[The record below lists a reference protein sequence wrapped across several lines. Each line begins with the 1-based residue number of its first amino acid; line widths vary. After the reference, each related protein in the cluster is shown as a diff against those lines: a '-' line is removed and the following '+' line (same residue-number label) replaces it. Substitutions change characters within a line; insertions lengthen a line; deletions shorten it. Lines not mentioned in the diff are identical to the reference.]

1 MKRAT
6 LWLIGGLALAAGVG
20 AGDTIVVGT
29 QTHSGT
35 LQSYEKNA
43 FRFRTQAGEWLT
55 QDRMAVRRI
64 TVDAP
69 RKAMLDCAGRKA
81 PEAVAF
87 LGYENKKFLVS
98 ANGKR
103 EEVAGLKVRRLSIED
118 DMRQMGGASSE
129 TPRARERID
138 LSGVEGRAGL
148 SAVQTALIERYRAAW
163 SDYERFLDE
172 STAMAGRLDTL
183 TGAQRATLLNELR
196 ARKNREQPLTQVLA
210 AAETAV
216 RAAFPELTA
225 GGSGPSVPSAASHKP
240 ARQAGVAGGPPPS
253 VGKDEVLLIDT
264 ADLEAHPDLTTVQR
278 AALQRYKVAR
288 THYERV
294 AAQQVG
300 ALGNQDLYDSALR
313 STKEALDGVL
323 TAFPGLQFSGE

>member
-129 TPRARERID
+129 TPRARQRID

-216 RAAFPELTA
+216 RAA
-225 GGSGPSVPSAASHKP
+225 SHKP
-240 ARQAGVAGGPPPS
+240 ARQAGVDGGPPPS